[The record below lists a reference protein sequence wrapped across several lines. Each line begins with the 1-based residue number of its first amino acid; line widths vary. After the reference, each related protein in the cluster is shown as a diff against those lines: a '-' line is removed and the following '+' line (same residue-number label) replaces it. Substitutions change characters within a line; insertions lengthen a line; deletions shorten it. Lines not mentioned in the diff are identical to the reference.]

1 MIFHQKNLHMNKKY
15 IKSAIYTTTQGA
27 EALAPVLER
36 FGVREYSI
44 EDSADILFLMGQR
57 DVLVWD
63 YIDESLIPT
72 EQADVPEAR
81 VTFYLNLG
89 KQAQQQIEGIRIAL
103 MKLKSDEQYGCYG
116 EGASFGRL
124 WLETETVIDDWTDKY
139 KEFFHAFR
147 PFPGVVIRPPW
158 EQPSEQPEEIEV
170 VIDPGMAFGTGTHE
184 TTAMCLEQLFDEL
197 RPEDSLLDIGTGSG
211 ILAIAAA
218 RKQAAAGWFAARSRI
233 AAVEIDPDAIASA
246 EGNIRMNGCEDRIE
260 LICGDIL
267 ENDMFSGNMSFRIIT
282 ANMTSGILKRAL
294 PVLRQLLDADGRLIL
309 SGILDAQEDMMRA
322 VIEEEGLSVAK
333 ITNRG
338 EWLML
343 MVIHA

>member
-1 MIFHQKNLHMNKKY
+1 MNRPY
-15 IKSAIYTTTQGA
+15 IKADIFTTTQGV
-27 EALAPVLER
+27 EALSPILEC
-36 FGVREYSI
+36 FGVTSYSI
-44 EDSADILFLMGQR
+44 EDSSDVLFLMEQKESF
-57 DVLVWD
+57 VWD
-63 YIDESLIPT
+63 YIDDALIPP
-72 EQADVPEAR
+72 EGDVPEAR
-81 VTFYLNLG
+81 VTFYLEPDT
-89 KQAQQQIEGIRIAL
+89 QAGLLEDIRIAL

-147 PFPGVVIRPPW
+147 PFPGIVIRPPW

-197 RPEDSLLDIGTGSG
+197 RPGDSLLDIGTGSG

-282 ANMTSGILKRAL
+282 ANMTSGILKHAL